1 MPAFTT
7 NQWVILALVLV
18 LGWFLGLLTLSG
30 GHKWKKAFDR
40 ERAARITADSEVDR
54 LSVRL
59 TELEGERDRRIALE
73 KERDDHLA
81 RATAANERIA
91 ELESRHSAIN
101 PDTAG
106 TIAAAAAGKRDD
118 LSHIFGIGR
127 GGEVRLNELGI
138 HRYADIT
145 ALSRS
150 DEAALEGQ
158 MGLPP
163 GTIAEQRWREQ
174 AEMLRQGFV
183 DEHARRFA

>member
-7 NQWVILALVLV
+7 NQWIILALVLV

-30 GHKWKKAFDR
+30 GRKWKKAFHQ
-40 ERAARITADSEVDR
+40 ERAARITADNEVDR
-54 LSVRL
+54 LSIRL

-81 RATAANERIA
+81 RSMAANERIA
-91 ELESRHSAIN
+91 ELESRRSTIN

-106 TIAAAAAGKRDD
+106 TIADAASGKRDD
-118 LSHIFGIGR
+118 LSRIFGIGR
-127 GGEVRLNELGI
+127 GGEMRLNELGI
-138 HRYADIT
+138 HRYSEIS
-145 ALSRS
+145 ALSPS
-150 DEAALEGQ
+150 DEAALEGR
-158 MGLPP
+158 MGLAS

-174 AEMLRQGFV
+174 AEMLRQGFI